1 MAETWI
7 NMTKQKITIKNM
19 SIFFFIKNKIMMS
32 VSIDSVSD
40 IYVQNLDM
48 TNILI
53 LNAICCQIYIP

>member
-1 MAETWI
+1 
-7 NMTKQKITIKNM
+7 
-19 SIFFFIKNKIMMS
+19 MS

-53 LNAICCQIYIP
+53 LNAICCQIYIPYPNGSIMYTSSHIYK